1 MPEEETQ
8 YQRYFSGTMTL
19 SQWDEL
25 NWAEKYGW
33 CFWDGKRDSIEARP
47 WYSLTGDQQDHHSDQ
62 ALVSIKDGKSY
73 VYELVYSDL

>member
-33 CFWDGKRDSIEARP
+33 CFWDGKRDSIEGRP
-47 WYSLTGDQQDHHSDQ
+47 WYSLTGDQ
-62 ALVSIKDGKSY
+62 
-73 VYELVYSDL
+73 